1 MKEGNR
7 KGGDRERGMEGER
20 EGGGGQRLCIWGF
33 SVLRDGNKEQ
43 GRASG

>member
-7 KGGDRERGMEGER
+7 KGGDRERGR
-20 EGGGGQRLCIWGF
+20 EGKREGCGGQRLCIWRF

-43 GRASG
+43 SRASG